1 MAHDGISRRRM
12 LQGLGATAAFAAA
25 ASRMGPA
32 WSIQAERR
40 MAQALGPGSRPDPSK
55 PIGADLLPQVEHI
68 VIYMQENR
76 SYDHY
81 FGMSGIGDGLTI
93 GPGGTPTNTNPDAQ
107 GNPIGLTRA
116 SQFCDTARCTSQSWN
131 ATHLSYDD
139 GAMDGFIRAAGGAVG
154 SMTYW
159 LPEDLPFYD
168 SLARTFPICD
178 RWFCSVMAQTFPNR
192 RFLQAATSMGIV
204 STDPNEVLATPDA
217 PNGIIWDRL
226 NDAGIT
232 WKDYVVDLPDILLF
246 PNFYLANQAK
256 VFPIDTFLTD
266 CANGT
271 LPQVSIVSPGNAA
284 YSEERPND
292 IQLGE
297 AYSSTVIEAVLQ
309 SPQWSSTALFFT
321 YDEHGGYYDHV
332 APPPA
337 PVPDAIAPRI
347 TVPPD
352 QPGAFDRYGMR
363 VPGFVVSPF
372 ARADYVSHVVHD
384 HTSILKFI
392 ETKWNLEAM
401 TFRDANADDLLDCF
415 DFDAVPFAD
424 PPVLAA
430 AGLPASGSTC
440 SAIAPPPKPIPTT
453 TTTTTTTSTTT
464 TTTSSTTSST
474 STTTSMP
481 APSTSTPSSSSTPS
495 GPSTSTTAP
504 APSSTSTPS
513 ATTSSPTVPAPTTSV
528 GSAGTSPLSSSTL
541 AALAAALPAV
551 TDPGPR
557 WGTDTGDGIPSGS
570 LPKTGSSLDKL
581 ATAGGL
587 AALGG
592 VAVVLAARER
602 DQRRHDP
609 GGDSGG
615 AVG

>member
-1 MAHDGISRRRM
+1 MVNHEISRRQV
-12 LQGLGATAAFAAA
+12 LKGIGATAAFAAA

-32 WSIQAERR
+32 WSTQARRR
-40 MAQALGPGSRPDPSK
+40 MAQLLGPGSRPDPSK
-55 PIGADLLPQVEHI
+55 PIGADLIPQIDHI

-93 GPGGTPTNTNPDAQ
+93 GPGGTPTNANPDLN
-107 GNPIGLTRA
+107 GDPYVVTRA
-116 SQFCDTARCTSQSWN
+116 TQFCDTARCTSQSWN
-131 ATHLSYDD
+131 ASHLSYDD

-159 LPEDLPFYD
+159 MPEDLPFYD

-178 RWFCSVMAQTFPNR
+178 RWFASVLAQTFPNR

-204 STDPNEVLATPDA
+204 STDVNEVLATPDA

-232 WKDYVVDLPDILLF
+232 WKDYAVDLADILLF
-246 PNFYLANQAK
+246 PNFYQANSSH
-256 VFPIDTFLTD
+256 VFSIDDFLTD

-297 AYSSTVIEAVLQ
+297 AYSATVVDALLQ
-309 SPQWSSTALFFT
+309 SPQWPSSALFFT

-332 APPPA
+332 PPPAA
-337 PVPDAIAPRI
+337 PVPDSIPPRI
-347 TVPPD
+347 TAPPD

-363 VPGFVVSPF
+363 VPGFVISPF

-415 DFDAVPFAD
+415 DFDGAPFAD

-430 AGLPASGSTC
+430 AGLPATGSSC
-440 SAIAPPPKPIPTT
+440 SAVAPPPRPIATT
-453 TTTTTTTSTTT
+453 TTT
-464 TTTSSTTSST
+464 TTTSSTTV
-474 STTTSMP
+474 P
-481 APSTSTPSSSSTPS
+481 PSTVPSS
-495 GPSTSTTAP
+495 AP
-504 APSSTSTPS
+504 
-513 ATTSSPTVPAPTTSV
+513 
-528 GSAGTSPLSSSTL
+528 SSTL
-541 AALAAALPAV
+541 AAMAATLPPV

-557 WGTDTGDGIPSGS
+557 WGTDTGDGLPTGS
-570 LPKTGSSLDKL
+570 LPRTGSSLDRL
-581 ATAGGL
+581 ASAGGL

-592 VAVVLAARER
+592 IAVVLAARQR
-602 DQRRHDP
+602 DRHLTDD
-609 GGDSGG
+609 GD
-615 AVG
+615 A

>member
-1 MAHDGISRRRM
+1 MANHGISRRRM
-12 LQGLGATAAFAAA
+12 LQGLGASAAFAAA

-32 WSIQAERR
+32 WSTQAQRR
-40 MAQALGPGSRPDPSK
+40 MARALGPGSRPDPSK
-55 PIGADLLPQVEHI
+55 PIGADLVPQVEHI

-93 GPGGTPTNTNPDAQ
+93 GPGGTPTNANPDLDGDAYT
-107 GNPIGLTRA
+107 LTRA
-116 SQFCDTARCTSQSWN
+116 TRFCDTARCTSQSWN
-131 ATHLSYDD
+131 ASHLSYDD

-159 LPEDLPFYD
+159 MPEDLPFYD
-168 SLARTFPICD
+168 SLAHTFPICD
-178 RWFCSVMAQTFPNR
+178 RWFCSVLAQTFPNR
-192 RFLQAATSMGIV
+192 RYLQAATSLGIV
-204 STDPNEVLATPDA
+204 STDVTEVLATPDA

-232 WKDYVVDLPDILLF
+232 WKDYAFDLPDILLF
-246 PNFYLANQAK
+246 PDFFQANQDH
-256 VFPIDTFLTD
+256 VFTFDDFLAD
-266 CANGT
+266 CAHGT
-271 LPQVSIVSPGNAA
+271 LPQVSIVSPGNTA

-297 AYSSTVIEAVLQ
+297 AYSATIVDALMQ
-309 SPQWSSTALFFT
+309 SPQWPATALFFT

-332 APPPA
+332 PPPPA
-337 PVPDAIAPRI
+337 PIPDDIAPRI
-347 TVPPD
+347 TSPPD

-363 VPGFVVSPF
+363 VPGFVISPF

-401 TFRDANADDLLDCF
+401 TYRDANADDLLDCF
-415 DFDAVPFAD
+415 DFDGVPFAE

-440 SAIAPPPKPIPTT
+440 SAVPPPPQPIVT
-453 TTTTTTTSTTT
+453 TTT
-464 TTTSSTTSST
+464 TTTSSTSST
-474 STTTSMP
+474 T
-481 APSTSTPSSSSTPS
+481 STSVASSSSTS
-495 GPSTSTTAP
+495 ILSSTTLAE
-504 APSSTSTPS
+504 A
-513 ATTSSPTVPAPTTSV
+513 ATTLPD
-528 GSAGTSPLSSSTL
+528 GTD
-541 AALAAALPAV
+541 A
-551 TDPGPR
+551 GPR
-557 WGTDTGDGIPSGS
+557 WGTETGDGVPTGS
-570 LPKTGSSLDKL
+570 LPKTGSPLDKW

-592 VAVVLAARER
+592 IAVVLAARER
-602 DQRRHDP
+602 DRRHAGAT
-609 GGDSGG
+609 GGPDGS
-615 AVG
+615 VQ